1 MPQVKLGDEVPADF
15 ERFKKFLQD
24 IAPEKIEEVIDT
36 IIDGLSILEHTP
48 YAGEPHPLDKVPDM
62 RKLVISYGKAGYVAL
77 YTFDPQTDVVTIQ
90 AMRHQKEIELL
101 FLQRWDV

>member
-48 YAGEPHPLDKVPDM
+48 YAGEPHRYLS
-62 RKLVISYGKAGYVAL
+62 LIHISEPTRPY
-77 YTFDPQTDVVTIQ
+77 
-90 AMRHQKEIELL
+90 
-101 FLQRWDV
+101 